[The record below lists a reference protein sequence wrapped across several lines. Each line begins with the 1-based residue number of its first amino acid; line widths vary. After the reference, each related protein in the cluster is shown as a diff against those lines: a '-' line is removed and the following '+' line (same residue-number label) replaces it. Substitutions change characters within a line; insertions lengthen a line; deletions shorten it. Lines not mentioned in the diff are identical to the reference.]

1 MRIEALNLMAFGP
14 FTDKT
19 LDFSRGAAGDFHLVY
34 GPNEA
39 GKSSALRALRA
50 LLYGIDERSPDSF
63 IHPYPKMRV
72 GGSLCSAAGERLS
85 VVRRKG
91 RSSTL
96 READDQTAVP
106 EADLAAF
113 LSNVDADLFATMFGI
128 GYEDLVAGG
137 QEIVAGGGDLGQLI
151 FSAGSGIVHLKAVR
165 EALNAEAEA
174 LFKPSGK
181 NPAIN
186 AALASLR
193 DTDKRLRETLLP
205 GTRWAELDTEH
216 KAALSRRKA
225 VEKELAR
232 NEADR
237 SHLARIQSALPHIAR
252 RRELLDELKTYENV
266 VRLAEGFSE
275 NRREHAAA
283 LDAAGNEAER
293 AGRAIAGIEKE
304 MAGLAPADA
313 ILDNAALI
321 EKFHQQLGS
330 QQKAAADRLK
340 LDTRRS
346 TLLGE
351 AREILRGLSDELDL
365 PDADKLRLKKEQT
378 AAIRRLSTEYEQ
390 IAARLESAREAL
402 PGLSDAIERL
412 ENRRSEL
419 PEPRDRIVP
428 EKMEAL
434 RAALSEAADYG
445 PLEKS
450 NSRRLTDLEAQGR
463 ALQNRLERLG
473 LSRLDSA
480 GIEALPIPALETIHL
495 YEDRFTAAERRIAET
510 VKEREQILE
519 EIRRTEARLQARQM
533 AQAVP
538 SEADLEAARARRD
551 QGWHLIREQLAGG
564 APDDADLSAYQALL
578 PQADSLASAFEQHMN
593 AADEI
598 SDRLRREAD
607 RVADHAR
614 LESEL
619 TSARNRKE
627 ELNAAEEK
635 AEAERAALSEEW
647 NACWSAAGIS
657 ARTPREMDRW
667 VRDLLDVKEALAEHE
682 ENLREVRQTAQII
695 AGHRQ
700 TLAECLAGLN
710 PARPN
715 KEAPDT
721 DTEIESLSRLIHRGQ
736 QLLESEK
743 TLTGRIEQIEAE
755 LSERNKELSAARAR
769 QTAAEA
775 DLGRWRTRWE
785 AAVAPLGLSAEA
797 LPAEAAEVLDEVRS
811 LFDKLKEA
819 DVLKKRIEGIDK
831 DAENFSREVL
841 KLAETAA
848 PDLSHMPA
856 RDIALKLHQRLTRS
870 REAQTRYKE
879 LDKQLSTERKNLD
892 AARKEAARIE
902 ARLIRMCEEAG
913 CENVQDLPALEERSR
928 RRRELE
934 TELKSVEE
942 RILAVSA
949 GATVEEFVAAAAE
962 VDADAIEPE
971 IQRLDEAIEALSAE
985 KNTLAET
992 IGRLQSELDR
1002 MDGSDAAAALA
1013 QERQEILGCIEPNA
1027 RRYARARLAI
1037 HILDRA
1043 VERFRDKNQGPMLS
1057 RASELFAAITCGAFD
1072 GVRAEF
1078 DESGRPVIAGVRG
1091 GGREPVH
1098 VSGMSDGTADQL
1110 YLSLRLAG
1118 LETAIEKAEP
1128 MPFIVD
1134 DILIKFDNDRAAA
1147 ALKALSELSRRTQVI
1162 FFTHHQHLAALA
1174 EHQLSADAPVFHQL

>member
-1 MRIEALNLMAFGP
+1 MRIGALNLMAFGP

-19 LDFSRGAAGDFHLVY
+19 LDFSRGAGDFHLVY

-63 IHPYPKMRV
+63 VHPYPKMRI
-72 GGSLCSAAGERLS
+72 GGTLFSKAGERLS
-85 VVRRKG
+85 VIRRKG
-91 RSSTL
+91 RGSTL
-96 READDQTAVP
+96 RAADDQTVVA

-137 QEIVAGGGDLGQLI
+137 REIVAGGGDLGQLI

-186 AALASLR
+186 AALARLR
-193 DTDKRLRETLLP
+193 ETDKRLRETLLP
-205 GTRWAELDTEH
+205 GTRWAELDAEYR
-216 KAALSRRKA
+216 AALSRREA
-225 VEKELAR
+225 LEKEMAR
-232 NEADR
+232 NEAAR

-252 RRELLDELKTYENV
+252 RRELLDELKSYAHV
-266 VRLAEGFSE
+266 VRLPEKFSE
-275 NRREHAAA
+275 TRREHTAA
-283 LDAAGNEAER
+283 LDAARNEADR

-304 MAGLAPADA
+304 MAGLTPVDA
-313 ILDNAALI
+313 ILDNADLI
-321 EKFHQQLGS
+321 EKLHQQLGS
-330 QQKAAADRLK
+330 QQKAAADRVK

-351 AREILRGLSDELDL
+351 AREILRGLSDDLDL
-365 PDADKLRLKKEQT
+365 ADADKLRLKKEQT

-412 ENRRSEL
+412 EARRGEL
-419 PEPRDRIVP
+419 PEPRDKSVP

-434 RAALSEAADYG
+434 RTALAEAGDYG

-450 NSRRLTDLEAQGR
+450 NSRRLSDFEAQGR
-463 ALQNRLERLG
+463 VLENRLERLG
-473 LSRLDSA
+473 LSHLDSA
-480 GIEALPIPALETIHL
+480 GLEALPIPTLETIHL
-495 YEDRFTAAERRIAET
+495 YEDRFDAAERRIAET
-510 VKEREQILE
+510 AKERGQTIE
-519 EIRRTEARLQARQM
+519 EIRRSETRLQARQM

-538 SEADLEAARARRD
+538 SEADLEAVRDRRD
-551 QGWHLIREQLAGG
+551 QGWALIRMQLEGG
-564 APDDADLSAYQALL
+564 SPDDAAISDYQALS
-578 PQADSLASAFEQHMN
+578 PQAESLASAFEQHMN

-619 TSARNRKE
+619 TSARNRKQ
-627 ELNAAEEK
+627 ELDAAEEK

-647 NACWSAAGIS
+647 SACWKTAGIS
-657 ARTPREMDRW
+657 ASTPREMDRW
-667 VRDLLDVKEALAEHE
+667 VRDLLDLKEALAEHE
-682 ENLREVRQTAQII
+682 ENLRDARQTARTI
-695 AGHRQ
+695 AEHRLI
-700 TLAECLAGLN
+700 LAECLAGLGQEQ
-710 PARPN
+710 PGG
-715 KEAPDT
+715 
-721 DTEIESLSRLIHRGQ
+721 DTEQAGVAPLSRLIHRGQ

-743 TLTGRIEQIEAE
+743 TLAGRIEQIDAE
-755 LSERNKELSAARAR
+755 LSEKKKELSAARAR
-769 QTAAEA
+769 QAAAEA
-775 DLGRWRTRWE
+775 DLAGWRTRWE
-785 AAVAPLGLSAEA
+785 AAVTPLGLSAES

-819 DVLKKRIEGIDK
+819 DVLEKRIQGIDQ
-831 DAENFSREVL
+831 DAENFSREVVN
-841 KLAETAA
+841 LAETAA
-848 PDLSHMPA
+848 PNLSDRPPRDL
-856 RDIALKLHQRLTRS
+856 ALKLHQLLTQS
-870 REAQTRYKE
+870 REARTRYKE
-879 LDKQLSTERKNLD
+879 LAKQLSTERENLD
-892 AARKEAARIE
+892 AARKETDRIE

-913 CENVQDLPALEERSR
+913 CETVQDLPAAEEHSR

-934 TELKSVEE
+934 AELKSVEE

-971 IQRLDEAIEALSAE
+971 LQRLDEAIEALSAE

-1013 QERQEILGCIEPNA
+1013 QERQQILGRMEPDA

-1057 RASELFAAITCGAFD
+1057 RASELFAAITCGTFD

-1078 DESGRPVIAGVRG
+1078 EESGRPVIAGVRG

-1098 VSGMSDGTADQL
+1098 VSGMSEGTADQL

-1134 DILIKFDNDRAAA
+1134 DILIKFDNERAVA
-1147 ALKALSELSRRTQVI
+1147 ALKALAELSRRTQVI
-1162 FFTHHQHLAALA
+1162 FFTHHHHLAALA
-1174 EHQLSADAPVFHQL
+1174 EHHLAADAPVFHQL